1 MRLGWQPTR
10 SFDWGYT
17 SEPDEAGVTRALPRG
32 RLLGGC
38 SSTNATFALRGSPA
52 DYDGWA
58 SSGNPGWSFS
68 DVLPSFT
75 RLERDLDFGDRPWH
89 GSAGPVPIRRY
100 RPGELSDVAAASLAG
115 FAGMGITP
123 VEDHNAPGAVG
134 AGLLPVNCLDGI
146 RLSAAH
152 TYLPRPGDR
161 PNLAIRC
168 DCEVVDLVVERGRA
182 LGVRLTGGEI
192 VHAGCVVLSRC
203 PRLAAAPARSGIGP
217 AGASATWESRSA
229 PIWPAWE
236 RTSPTTPPWPWRCH
250 TRRNGSAPAPLAQA
264 VATLHSSQA
273 VAGSP
278 PDLQL
283 IAFVPDT
290 PVGAA
295 PATFRV
301 VAALLKPRSRGRISL
316 RSGRATEAPR
326 IDLGTFR
333 EPCDLE
339 RLEEGLELAEG
350 LAAQPEL
357 RLLGKA
363 DRAVAGRRVAPTGA
377 IGCAGPAGRTTT
389 PSARVAWAPPRTRQ
403 QWSTSAARARDRR
416 FAHRG
421 CVRHARHSVR
431 EHAHPDADGRRAAR
445 RAVPWMT
452 RRLSAWGRSA
462 ARRSCPGRASAT
474 RAAADLR
481 QLGREPIEVA
491 LEAGRRDHQ
500 EVARRLRAVIGESV
514 MRAARREHETCPA
527 AGHG

>member
-1 MRLGWQPTR
+1 MLVVGGGAAGCVVATRLSEDPSCRVVLIEAGPDLRESPPDDVRLGWQPTR

-182 LGVRLTGGEI
+182 LGVRLAGGEI
-192 VHAGCVVLSRC
+192 VHAGCVVLSSGAYGS
-203 PRLAAAPARSGIGP
+203 PLLLLRSGIGP
-217 AGASATWESRSA
+217 ASQLSDLGITISADLAGVGANLADHTAVALASPHA
-229 PIWPAWE
+229 PDP
-236 RTSPTTPPWPWRCH
+236 
-250 TRRNGSAPAPLAQA
+250 APAPLAQA

-357 RLLGKA
+357 RLLGKGGPRRRRAPGRA
-363 DRAVAGRRVAPTGA
+363 DR
-377 IGCAGPAGRTTT
+377 
-389 PSARVAWAPPRTRQ
+389 
-403 QWSTSAARARDRR
+403 RD
-416 FAHRG
+416 
-421 CVRHARHSVR
+421 
-431 EHAHPDADGRRAAR
+431 
-445 RAVPWMT
+445 WM
-452 RRLSAWGRSA
+452 
-462 ARRSCPGRASAT
+462 RRSCWTYHHPVGTCRMGAASDPSAVVDECGRVHGI
-474 RAAADLR
+474 D
-481 QLGREPIEVA
+481 
-491 LEAGRRDHQ
+491 
-500 EVARRLRAVIGESV
+500 RLRIADASV
-514 MRAARREHETCPA
+514 MPDIPSANTHIPTLMVAERLAELIRGQNAR
-527 AGHG
+527 G